1 MEGEGGEGDA
11 GGHQDEGEEPPSA
24 GTDCLKLIGIIPG
37 FVLILVFDLVGIYSL
52 ICNAY
57 CTAVIQ

>member
-11 GGHQDEGEEPPSA
+11 VGHQDEGEEPPSA
-24 GTDCLKLIGIIPG
+24 GTDCPKLIGIIPG

-57 CTAVIQ
+57 IVQQ